1 MSKKYLRK
9 KQFVDRTVQGTLLLA
24 AARYWLV
31 SLFVV
36 GAVTV
41 LGWIFVA
48 PGLEQ
53 LVQIRSQLPAFF
65 TMLLVSIVAA
75 TLVLPVIL
83 FDLMKLTN
91 RFAGPI
97 YRLQRVM
104 REAAAGIPVEPL
116 EFRDGDYWPELA
128 HTFNELIKNHESTT
142 APLTNTAGLE
152 LETVPPQHRE
162 EEPALV

>member
-1 MSKKYLRK
+1 MSQKHLRR
-9 KQFVDRTVQGTLLLA
+9 KQLIDRTVQGTLLLA

-36 GAVTV
+36 GSVTV

-48 PGLEQ
+48 PGLDQ
-53 LVQIRSQLPAFF
+53 LVQICTQLPALF
-65 TMLLVSIVAA
+65 TMLVVSLVAA

-83 FDLMKLTN
+83 FDLLRLSN

-104 REAAAGIPVEPL
+104 REAAAGIPVERL
-116 EFRDGDYWPELA
+116 EFRDGDHWQELA
-128 HTFNELIKNHESTT
+128 RTFNELVKLRET
-142 APLTNTAGLE
+142 AADSLPLSEERE
-152 LETVPPQHRE
+152 LETVPPQNRE
-162 EEPALV
+162 EEPVLV